1 MYLFPKWVNG
11 TGLAI
16 AFGALT
22 LPAYITG
29 LLWYGAS
36 PKALD
41 VGYQPTQ
48 PIEYSH
54 ALHAGKL
61 GIDCR
66 YCHTPVESAA
76 HAAIPP
82 AQTCMGCHTN
92 LLADSSKLEELR
104 KRFADGMPVQWVRVH
119 DVSDFAYFDHSA
131 HVNRGVGCVECHG
144 RIDRM
149 EKVFQAKPL
158 SMSWC
163 LDCHRNPDAR
173 LRPPELVTKMDWK
186 PDDKQAEWAQSFR
199 KTHNI
204 NPKQDCSTCHR

>member
-11 TGLAI
+11 SGLAI
-16 AFGALT
+16 AIGALA
-22 LPAYITG
+22 LPAYLGG

-36 PKALD
+36 PKAMD
-41 VGYQPTQ
+41 VGYKPTQ

-66 YCHTPVESAA
+66 YCHTAVESAP
-76 HAAIPP
+76 HAAIPS

-92 LLADSSKLEELR
+92 LRGDSPKLEELR
-104 KRFADGMPVQWVRVH
+104 KRFNDGMPIEWVRVH
-119 DVSDFAYFDHSA
+119 DISDFAYFDHSA

-144 RIDRM
+144 RVDRM
-149 EKVFQAKPL
+149 EKVFQAQPL
-158 SMSWC
+158 SMAWC

-173 LRPPELVTKMDWK
+173 LRPPELVTKMDWSA
-186 PDDKQAEWAQSFR
+186 DAQQTQWAEKFR